1 MSYEPRP
8 EFGERDGKRGA
19 KLKEQFS
26 RVVGIFL
33 IIAAS
38 IAFYFVLLRATGLS
52 DIIGKIIGILE
63 PILMGIVFAYILHP
77 IVRFTENL
85 AIPYLRKKNI
95 PETKVQKRARTVGI
109 IAAYAFAGIVIAGLI
124 GIIIPQ
130 LLSSIRALT
139 FSLPAQLNSF
149 VTFFTDFV
157 TKSSKLAE
165 FSDILTE
172 FVDQVTKTL
181 VTWLR
186 ENLLTKTN
194 ELMSSLTVGV
204 INIVFLLLNIFIG
217 MIVAIYLLFGKETF
231 VGQLKKVL
239 YAMLK
244 PENANLVLH
253 VTRKS
258 NEIFSGFVTGKI
270 IDSAIIGVLCFFV
283 MSIIQIPYA
292 LLVSVIIGVTN
303 VIPFFGPFIGAIPSM
318 ILIMLSDWKMGIY
331 FLIVILVIQQID
343 GNIIGP
349 KILGNSTGLSP
360 FWVIV
365 AILLGLLEC

>member
-139 FSLPAQLNSF
+139 S
-149 VTFFTDFV
+149 
-157 TKSSKLAE
+157 
-165 FSDILTE
+165 
-172 FVDQVTKTL
+172 
-181 VTWLR
+181 
-186 ENLLTKTN
+186 
-194 ELMSSLTVGV
+194 
-204 INIVFLLLNIFIG
+204 VFL
-217 MIVAIYLLFGKETF
+217 
-231 VGQLKKVL
+231 
-239 YAMLK
+239 
-244 PENANLVLH
+244 
-253 VTRKS
+253 RS
-258 NEIFSGFVTGKI
+258 
-270 IDSAIIGVLCFFV
+270 
-283 MSIIQIPYA
+283 
-292 LLVSVIIGVTN
+292 
-303 VIPFFGPFIGAIPSM
+303 
-318 ILIMLSDWKMGIY
+318 
-331 FLIVILVIQQID
+331 
-343 GNIIGP
+343 
-349 KILGNSTGLSP
+349 
-360 FWVIV
+360 
-365 AILLGLLEC
+365 